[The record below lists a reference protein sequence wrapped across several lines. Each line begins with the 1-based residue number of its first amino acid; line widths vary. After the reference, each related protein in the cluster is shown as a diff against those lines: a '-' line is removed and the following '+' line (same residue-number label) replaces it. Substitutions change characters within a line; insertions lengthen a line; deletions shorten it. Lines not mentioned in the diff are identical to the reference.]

1 MNQSVHLLWPRRRSS
16 TTDRDTGCSEVDDVN
31 RAALVEPVMPMHA
44 TTLEVP
50 VEELL
55 RHARPLPPLHEEML
69 IDDLD
74 EVEGA
79 AFLAALK
86 G

>member
-1 MNQSVHLLWPRRRSS
+1 MPDVALREHH
-16 TTDRDTGCSEVDDVN
+16 DRESEVDDVN

-44 TTLEVP
+44 TNLEVP

-55 RHARPLPPLHEEML
+55 RDARPLPLHEEML